1 MMRTGVLFDAHR
13 GIAGNLFFG
22 STKCFSVL
30 ICRRLMVAMGK
41 MMNGENNP
49 EGYGHRTAQY

>member
-1 MMRTGVLFDAHR
+1 MRTGVLFDAHR

-22 STKCFSVL
+22 STECFRVL